1 MGKDLADQKD
11 VVSASLDRFPDKL
24 LGAAVGIHLGS
35 VNQSHAEI
43 DAEAQ
48 RRDLLV
54 SPTRVLGHVPSALT
68 EDRNGLSG
76 GEPDGSWRGNYTHGP
91 RSFCLNGVQ
100 Q

>member
-11 VVSASLDRFPDKL
+11 VVSASLDRLPDKL
-24 LGAAVGIHLGS
+24 LGAAVRIHLGS

-54 SPTRVLGHVPSALT
+54 SSAGVLGHVPSALT
-68 EDRNGLSG
+68 EDENGFPG
-76 GEPDGSWRGNYTHGP
+76 GKPDGSWRGDYTHGP
-91 RSFCLNGVQ
+91 CSSCLNGAQ